1 MIDLQSNELK
11 PDDDDRLSG
20 NRGKSMHKSG
30 DSRRYMM
37 IILGVVV
44 LALLI
49 ILIISMLGSSNNIK
63 TPNTKKPTPTSSS
76 SGESQPRPQ
85 HPNEIHIPLISDT
98 PTQSDLTLPENQKRI
113 EIPGEIVD
121 SLTEL
126 EHSETTSTEV
136 TPSSTATEQQENTTI
151 ITEPNKTEKNQQ
163 TVKNKGTIVASGS
176 LSTLKALPA
185 GNVTIQLSAA
195 SRSESLAAFAK
206 NHALTNYWIYET
218 QRNGNPWYVLIMG
231 NYPNSLAA
239 HKAIAEL
246 PESIRSNKPWV
257 KTIRQVHKEI
267 NQN

>member
-11 PDDDDRLSG
+11 PDDDDRLSS
-20 NRGKSMHKSG
+20 NRGKSVYKNG

-37 IILGVVV
+37 IILGIAV
-44 LALLI
+44 LVLLI

-63 TPNTKKPTPTSSS
+63 KSSMKQSTSTSSS
-76 SGESQPRPQ
+76 TGESHPRPQ

-98 PTQSDLTLPENQKRI
+98 PTQSDLTLPENQKRV

-136 TPSSTATEQQENTTI
+136 TPSSTATEQQENPTI
-151 ITEPNKTEKNQQ
+151 ITEPKRTEKTQQ
-163 TVKNKGTIVASGS
+163 SIKNKETTVESGS
-176 LSTLKALPA
+176 LSTLKTLPA
-185 GNVTIQLSAA
+185 GNVTIQLSGA

-206 NHALTNYWIYET
+206 KYALTNYWIYET

-239 HKAIAEL
+239 HKAIADL
-246 PESIRSNKPWV
+246 PENIRSNKPWV
-257 KTIRQVHKEI
+257 KTFRQVHKEI
-267 NQN
+267 KQN